1 MGSMK
6 RVASVLLLLN
16 LGICCGNIHQSF
28 SDILS
33 LGQRFNLSN
42 VDFLFDNFK
51 IKTDYWKASFGKRN
65 ITEKCGPVISYLNK
79 FSNSVVEINNE
90 KGLKTFN
97 NYILSRLLNNPCG
110 ALTTSKE
117 SQKFSVL
124 QIWIY
129 GLLTVTVN
137 NVLAILG
144 IFFIPLM
151 KKKIYNS
158 VMTFMVSLAIG
169 ALAGTSI
176 LILIPDSMQISE
188 IALKAK
194 HDKNDYKWKAT
205 GVVAGLYLF
214 FLTERLLKS
223 LTNQKTCS
231 HATAHPVMKFE
242 IMKLENS
249 DRIQSRTQTEN
260 SLLQQMKLND
270 KDQEKGNDC
279 DVKNSKAKEI
289 IHLDKTKKGIAPVAW
304 MVVFGDSLHNLV
316 DGMSIGAGFSQSVI
330 LGVSISLAV
339 LCEELPHELGDF
351 AVLLTAGMSVKQA
364 VFWNLMSAMTC
375 YLGFIIGVI
384 VGDITSASV
393 WIFAFAGGMFL
404 YISLVDM
411 MNNIIETIDDMIAS
425 WKHKALTFALQNLGL
440 FTGYATILVLSLYS
454 DKIRFDI

>member
-1 MGSMK
+1 MPQSAENIGPWPHKCSIPP
-6 RVASVLLLLN
+6 
-16 LGICCGNIHQSF
+16 LGKSF

-65 ITEKCGPVISYLNK
+65 ITE
-79 FSNSVVEINNE
+79 
-90 KGLKTFN
+90 
-97 NYILSRLLNNPCG
+97 
-110 ALTTSKE
+110 
-117 SQKFSVL
+117 
-124 QIWIY
+124 
-129 GLLTVTVN
+129 
-137 NVLAILG
+137 
-144 IFFIPLM
+144 
-151 KKKIYNS
+151 
-158 VMTFMVSLAIG
+158 
-169 ALAGTSI
+169 
-176 LILIPDSMQISE
+176 
-188 IALKAK
+188 
-194 HDKNDYKWKAT
+194 
-205 GVVAGLYLF
+205 
-214 FLTERLLKS
+214 
-223 LTNQKTCS
+223 
-231 HATAHPVMKFE
+231 
-242 IMKLENS
+242 
-249 DRIQSRTQTEN
+249 
-260 SLLQQMKLND
+260 
-270 KDQEKGNDC
+270 
-279 DVKNSKAKEI
+279 
-289 IHLDKTKKGIAPVAW
+289 KGIAPVAW